1 MTPPR
6 PAALRLCTRAAGGR
20 PPRPPL
26 GLASFTG
33 DAPALAVVLE
43 VDRVDDDD
51 ARNAGAL
58 FDQVPRAADLPPATP
73 VFVFGEARRTS
84 GLFPRLWPR
93 TASVSRATR
102 CTILL
107 GRGYV
112 SVGAGVD
119 AATGADL
126 AWGLSSPC

>member
-6 PAALRLCTRAAGGR
+6 PAALRLCTRAASGR

-26 GLASFTG
+26 GLASWTG
-33 DAPALAVVLE
+33 DAPAIAVLLD
-43 VDRVDDDD
+43 VDELDGDD

-58 FDQVPRAADLPPATP
+58 FDQVPRAVDLPPATP
-73 VFVFGEARRTS
+73 VFVFGEARRRS
-84 GLFPRLWPR
+84 GLLPRLWTR
-93 TASVSRATR
+93 TATVSRATR
-102 CTILL
+102 CTVLVA
-107 GRGYV
+107 RGYV